1 LHNKSDTEKIRNAII
16 SLLDKKEV
24 DPPLTA
30 DLVKSGDVVLL
41 VMPAPIVAHELWKT
55 VRLSVSD
62 IKLLKEKKLRKI
74 YSRIKEML
82 IG

>member
-1 LHNKSDTEKIRNAII
+1 MILFVWP
-16 SLLDKKEV
+16 LLMILYSV
-24 DPPLTA
+24 IAFVWLPWLWA
-30 DLVKSGDVVLL
+30 LCVILL

-62 IKLLKEKKLRKI
+62 IKLMKEKKLRKI